1 MAADHTSWK
10 FTLKVLR
17 IYHNRAVVKHFN
29 KDTTDSKPT
38 NGRQAIKSSLL
49 IRRNDS
55 ALQCM
60 NKQMLFMRIQQ
71 DYIVSIPEDYIVSI
85 PESWIVK
92 SIGSNIR
99 QLKIIYR
106 TVEKSGSGNYDLVV
120 PHYNGSKSINPPRYI
135 KGQQPVVYNLR
146 DRTKIVVNA
155 INEKE
160 GRKLIEYLLRF
171 VDNRYINDKKDNF
184 VIPGITRIKKQLM
197 KPIMADF
204 YPEGQNNHI
213 REWRIYF

>member
-1 MAADHTSWK
+1 MAANHTSWK

-17 IYHNRAVVKHFN
+17 IYHNRAVVKHFR
-29 KDTTDSKPT
+29 DTTDSNPT
-38 NGRQAIKSSLL
+38 NGKQAIKSSLL
-49 IRRNDS
+49 IRSNDS

-71 DYIVSIPEDYIVSI
+71 DYIVSIPE
-85 PESWIVK
+85 SWIIK
-92 SIGSNIR
+92 SIGGNIR

-120 PHYNGSKSINPPRYI
+120 PHYKGSKSINPPKYT
-135 KGQQPVVYNLR
+135 KGEQPVVYNLK

-155 INEKE
+155 INEQE

-171 VDNRYINDKKDNF
+171 VDDRYINDKKDNF
-184 VIPGITRIKKQLM
+184 VIPGKTRIKKQLM

-204 YPEGQNNHI
+204 YPEGQDNHI